1 MALLFYSTFS
11 KNLLQHTHIHNINSQ
26 RFFVHEDTVS
36 RPKISLLHVSQIV
49 QTNDK
54 NSITYCSNIDR
65 ILVSWK
71 RQRGRL
77 WNMSCI
83 ENLNIHDWPFRF
95 RLPSE
100 VHVLLSL
107 MDCLQSVICLLHS
120 ILVFKNSSWQ
130 LLSLCQH
137 SKVC

>member
-54 NSITYCSNIDR
+54 NSITYCPNIDI

-71 RQRGRL
+71 RINNGQRGRL
-77 WNMSCI
+77 
-83 ENLNIHDWPFRF
+83 
-95 RLPSE
+95 
-100 VHVLLSL
+100 
-107 MDCLQSVICLLHS
+107 
-120 ILVFKNSSWQ
+120 
-130 LLSLCQH
+130 
-137 SKVC
+137 